1 VPHRKIELHALPG
14 LWPPTWPMG
23 LTFLRLLLL
32 PVFLCV
38 MLSEARNADG
48 PRWIAVTIF
57 AVMAATDKLD
67 GYLARRLKQSSKIGA
82 ILDPVADK
90 ILIACCVMLLSLP
103 WVAPPNFRIPS
114 WVVIAVYGKDLV
126 IAIGCLVLLALLGTV
141 TITPRPLGK
150 ASTVLQLA
158 MVMAVLLTPP
168 ASSSWIPAWSRLVHT
183 MFWVVTVLAVLTLAD
198 YVIQG
203 TKQCRDARHG
213 HLNATAPAT
222 EEAIRP

>member
-1 VPHRKIELHALPG
+1 
-14 LWPPTWPMG
+14 MG

-32 PVFLCV
+32 PVFLWI
-38 MLSEARNADG
+38 MLAEGRSTDG
-48 PRWIAVTIF
+48 PRWIAVSIF
-57 AVMAATDKLD
+57 ALMAATDKLD

-103 WVAPPNFRIPS
+103 WVAPPNFRIPD

-126 IAIGCLVLLALLGTV
+126 TAIGCLVLLALIGTV

-150 ASTVLQLA
+150 ASTVLQLG

-168 ASSSWIPAWSRLVHT
+168 AGSEWIPEWHRLVRSL
-183 MFWVVTVLAVLTLAD
+183 FWLVTVLAVVTLTD
-198 YVIQG
+198 YVIFGIRQFR
-203 TKQCRDARHG
+203 QARHG
-213 HLNATAPAT
+213 HPKAGADVTLAD
-222 EEAIRP
+222 EIVRD

>member
-1 VPHRKIELHALPG
+1 
-14 LWPPTWPMG
+14 MG

-32 PVFLCV
+32 PVFLWV
-38 MLSEARNADG
+38 MLAEGRNTDG

-103 WVAPPNFRIPS
+103 WVAPPNFRIPD
-114 WVVIAVYGKDLV
+114 WVVLAVYGKDLV
-126 IAIGCLVLLALLGTV
+126 TAIGCLVLLALVGTV

-168 ASSSWIPAWSRLVHT
+168 ATSDWIPAWQRLVHT
-183 MFWVVTVLAVLTLAD
+183 LFWLVTVLSVVTLAD
-198 YVIQG
+198 YVVQG
-203 TKQCRDARHG
+203 IKQYRDAPRGHPKEVATDSATTSATDEIVRH
-213 HLNATAPAT
+213 
-222 EEAIRP
+222 

>member
-1 VPHRKIELHALPG
+1 
-14 LWPPTWPMG
+14 MG

-32 PVFLCV
+32 PVFLWV
-38 MLSEARNADG
+38 MLSESRGADG
-48 PRWIAVTIF
+48 PRWVAVSIF
-57 AVMAATDKLD
+57 AFMAATDKLD

-103 WVAPPNFRIPS
+103 WVAPPDLRVPD

-126 IAIGCLVLLALLGTV
+126 TAIGCLVLLALIGTV

-150 ASTVLQLA
+150 ASTVLQLG

-168 ASSSWIPAWSRLVHT
+168 AASEWIPAWQRLVRSL
-183 MFWVVTVLAVLTLAD
+183 FWLVTVLAVVTLGD
-198 YVIQG
+198 YVIFGIRQY
-203 TKQCRDARHG
+203 REARNG
-213 HLNATAPAT
+213 RAKSAANRATAAAD
-222 EEAIRP
+222 EMVRG

>member
-1 VPHRKIELHALPG
+1 
-14 LWPPTWPMG
+14 MG

-32 PVFLCV
+32 PVFLWI
-38 MLSEARNADG
+38 MLRESRGADG
-48 PRWIAVTIF
+48 PRWVAVSIF
-57 AVMAATDKLD
+57 VVMAATDKLD

-103 WVAPPNFRIPS
+103 WVAPPGFRVPS

-126 IAIGCLVLLALLGTV
+126 TAIGCLALLALMGTV

-150 ASTVLQLA
+150 ASTVLQLG

-168 ASSSWIPAWSRLVHT
+168 SASEWIPLWHRLVRSL
-183 MFWVVTVLAVLTLAD
+183 FWLVTVLAVVTLCD
-198 YVIQG
+198 YVNYGVRQY
-203 TKQCRDARHG
+203 REARRG
-213 HLNATAPAT
+213 HPKSAANLATGAAD
-222 EEAIRP
+222 EMVRG